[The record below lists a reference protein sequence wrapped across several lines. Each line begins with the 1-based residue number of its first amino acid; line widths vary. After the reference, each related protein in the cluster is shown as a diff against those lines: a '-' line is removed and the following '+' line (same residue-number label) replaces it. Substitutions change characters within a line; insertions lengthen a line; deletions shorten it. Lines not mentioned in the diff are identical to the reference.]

1 MKKVFWISLILCL
14 TLPLGV
20 HAFDGSSFDVDNDG
34 DVDAEDLAGFVQY
47 FGTSRYYKD
56 IDNDHYS
63 DGTVLYSASPPANY
77 VLGSELVS
85 IDVDCDDENAN
96 VNPGM
101 DEICDDGLDNDCNG
115 LIDDCNPSQDIF
127 TIEGD
132 ISAISGDLLDPNP
145 SVFDN
150 MIDFYQGFSVP
161 DNIFDLSYDATE
173 IYEAD
178 NSGGSSVLSK
188 VISMEILFE
197 ELGAVLLK
205 TETEIVYDTT
215 GDITDFLVAI
225 DNIKI
230 GVKVTRAFHYP
241 STEPITSSEA
251 YQLLTNKLTD
261 IIQSSENVSDEDKWQ
276 KQILHII
283 TPSVEEIDIIRNA
296 LEAVDAEIK
305 ADTIVLISAT
315 IGDDSFL
322 YE

>member
-1 MKKVFWISLILCL
+1 MKKVFWIILILCL
-14 TLPLGV
+14 TMPLGV